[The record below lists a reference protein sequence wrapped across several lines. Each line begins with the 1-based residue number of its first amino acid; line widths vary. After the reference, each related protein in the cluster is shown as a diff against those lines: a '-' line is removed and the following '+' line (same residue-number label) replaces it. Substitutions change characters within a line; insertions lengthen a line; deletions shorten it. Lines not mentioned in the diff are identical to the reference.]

1 MRLFSTG
8 YTCSRFVHI
17 RVKSAA
23 GSSGDQR
30 EMPGIRFGMASNDG
44 SWFAAFRRGTS
55 PGRFASCD
63 LYPVYSSC
71 TSRPPP
77 GISRDVCGY
86 LTRENNLR
94 GYIVF
99 ARVYLAYTI
108 EFGERGR
115 HLFSSRERWAT
126 DIARR
131 KRILKSRLNDFH
143 GIRGSERSGLQSVKE
158 TDKRSSF
165 RTCIFV
171 DNKKKKKKKRILL
184 VFYFTTLR
192 HFLSYADRYSF

>member
-1 MRLFSTG
+1 MIKILKIFDELLQTFFWEIKIYFRHTIEITRKIYYIFVWIYSTRMRLLLGIHF
-8 YTCSRFVHI
+8 CSRFVHI
-17 RVKSAA
+17 RVKLAA

-108 EFGERGR
+108 
-115 HLFSSRERWAT
+115 
-126 DIARR
+126 
-131 KRILKSRLNDFH
+131 
-143 GIRGSERSGLQSVKE
+143 
-158 TDKRSSF
+158 
-165 RTCIFV
+165 
-171 DNKKKKKKKRILL
+171 
-184 VFYFTTLR
+184 
-192 HFLSYADRYSF
+192 